1 MEEWIDEA
9 RRAELAQ
16 KDSMLDEDMERI
28 RVWAWGVLELVSS
41 FFADGSKRGWI
52 LDLASKTRLTRLTQR
67 AFVLSGPGKRIFV
80 IAGPGKR
87 IFVAFLSTNPQSTN
101 RSINHISIVDQ
112 L

>member
-41 FFADGSKRGWI
+41 FF
-52 LDLASKTRLTRLTQR
+52 
-67 AFVLSGPGKRIFV
+67 
-80 IAGPGKR
+80 
-87 IFVAFLSTNPQSTN
+87 
-101 RSINHISIVDQ
+101 
-112 L
+112 